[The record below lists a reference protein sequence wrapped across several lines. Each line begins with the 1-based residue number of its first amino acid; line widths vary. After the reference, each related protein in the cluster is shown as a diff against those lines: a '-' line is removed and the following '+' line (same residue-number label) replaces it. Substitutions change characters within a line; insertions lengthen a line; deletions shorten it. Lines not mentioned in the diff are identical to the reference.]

1 MTTTNQS
8 DPFQILG
15 VPADAGEAE
24 IRARYLELVKK
35 FPPEREPE
43 KFREVHAAYEAAR
56 DPLLIARRLLEP
68 PAEEPPQWSQAIEE
82 QRQIRPPLT
91 PAFLLSLGNRA
102 PEHRASV
109 DASG

>member
-56 DPLLIARRLLEP
+56 DP
-68 PAEEPPQWSQAIEE
+68 
-82 QRQIRPPLT
+82 
-91 PAFLLSLGNRA
+91 
-102 PEHRASV
+102 
-109 DASG
+109 